1 MPESFDLDPRDFGS
15 GCATENERIFVAGDM
30 RTGAGLVVTAIADG
44 RRAAKL
50 ADSYL
55 MRYVE

>member
-1 MPESFDLDPRDFGS
+1 MPQAFGLDPAALG
-15 GCATENERIFVAGDM
+15 GCAAGGRIFLAGDM
-30 RTGAGLVVTAIADG
+30 RTGTSLVVTAIADG

-55 MRYVE
+55 MSAEE